1 MYLYLIREIEVS
13 NTKEGQKVETTTGIT
28 VYTKE
33 EYDSAIVKANIEGI
47 EFCKKNNGES
57 ALYVF
62 KSQIRD
68 GHLGREY
75 ATMLYNELGEA
86 CGWDSVSGIAS
97 TYSVDVIY
105 NNDVI
110 GTFSGIEADSEDE
123 ATDKVMDDLEVTDA
137 VLSFTVSCGSDSLQG
152 EIYPDTYDIAT
163 DIELRATEEEV

>member
-1 MYLYLIREIEVS
+1 
-13 NTKEGQKVETTTGIT
+13 VETTTGIT

-75 ATMLYNELGEA
+75 ATMLYNELAEA

-110 GTFSGIEADSEDE
+110 GTFEGIEADSEDE
-123 ATDKVMDDLEVTDA
+123 ASDKVMDDLEVTDA

-163 DIELRATEEEV
+163 DLELRATEEEV

>member
-1 MYLYLIREIEVS
+1 M
-13 NTKEGQKVETTTGIT
+13 ETTTGIT
-28 VYTKE
+28 VYTVD
-33 EYDSAIVKANIEGI
+33 EYNQAVYKANVEGI
-47 EFCKKNNGES
+47 EFCKKYSSES

-75 ATMLYNELGEA
+75 ATMLYNELAEA
-86 CGWDSVSGIAS
+86 CGWDSVSSIAS

-110 GTFSGIEADSEDE
+110 GTFEGIEADSEDE

-137 VLSFTVSCGSDSLQG
+137 VLSLTVSCGSDSLQG

>member
-1 MYLYLIREIEVS
+1 
-13 NTKEGQKVETTTGIT
+13 VETTTGIT
-28 VYTKE
+28 VYTID
-33 EYDSAIVKANIEGI
+33 EYNQAVYKANVEGI
-47 EFCKKNNGES
+47 EFCKKNNSES

-86 CGWDSVSGIAS
+86 CGWDSVSSIAS

-137 VLSFTVSCGSDSLQG
+137 VLSFTVSIGSDDMQG

>member
-1 MYLYLIREIEVS
+1 M
-13 NTKEGQKVETTTGIT
+13 ETTTGIT
-28 VYTKE
+28 VYTVD
-33 EYDSAIVKANIEGI
+33 EYNQAVYKANVEGI
-47 EFCKKNNGES
+47 EFCKKNSSES

-75 ATMLYNELGEA
+75 ATMLYNELAEA

-110 GTFSGIEADSEDE
+110 GTFEGIEADSEDE

-163 DIELRATEEEV
+163 DLELRATEEEV

>member
-1 MYLYLIREIEVS
+1 M
-13 NTKEGQKVETTTGIT
+13 ETTTGIT
-28 VYTKE
+28 VYTID
-33 EYDSAIVKANIEGI
+33 EYNQAVYKANVEGI
-47 EFCKKNNGES
+47 EFCKKNSSES

-75 ATMLYNELGEA
+75 ATMLYNELAEA

-110 GTFSGIEADSEDE
+110 GTFEGIEADSEDE
-123 ATDKVMDDLEVTDA
+123 ASDKVMDDLEVTDA

-152 EIYPDTYDIAT
+152 EVYPDTYDIAT
-163 DIELRATEEEV
+163 DLELRATEEEV